1 MPATL
6 SLPGDPDMIAN
17 ALGLFELPGGWEILL
32 ILLVALLLFG
42 RRLPEVARS
51 LGRSIV
57 EFKRGLRD
65 LEHEIES
72 ASEPEPHET
81 KQGGPTLPED
91 SQSQTDS
98 SRSEQREQ
106 QS

>member
-1 MPATL
+1 MQPPTTSVATSRGQRVRLPA
-6 SLPGDPDMIAN
+6 
-17 ALGLFELPGGWEILL
+17 
-32 ILLVALLLFG
+32 LLVALLLFG